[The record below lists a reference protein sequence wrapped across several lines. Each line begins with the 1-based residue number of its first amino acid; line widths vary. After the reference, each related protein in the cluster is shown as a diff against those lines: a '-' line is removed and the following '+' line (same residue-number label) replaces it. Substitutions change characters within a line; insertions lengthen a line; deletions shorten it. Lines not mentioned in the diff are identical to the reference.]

1 MYVNVCCSLV
11 ECKANESKYI
21 NVAEIMI
28 IIWIPLSWFL
38 IEYILNDWE

>member
-11 ECKANESKYI
+11 ECKANESKFI

-28 IIWIPLSWFL
+28 IIWIMDTIKL
-38 IEYILNDWE
+38 ILD

>member
-28 IIWIPLSWFL
+28 IIWIMDTIKL
-38 IEYILNDWE
+38 ILD